1 MPFPRRLAA
10 ACLAIGLCA
19 SSVAPAFAESR
30 THRLHRQQARAAALD
45 ARAHRQAAR
54 LADMRQRLQVLNAAA
69 NKALEKLQQAR
80 LAADQAQAESDAA
93 KAELAKAQ
101 AQTDKARAT
110 LSEMAAGAYRTIA
123 GGGALGTTL
132 SLVDTGN
139 PQTFLDGINVI
150 GEVGKSQADVI
161 AELRIAEA
169 AQLPAER
176 AAEAAA
182 ARAAAAEQVAADA
195 KAAADKLVAQ
205 QHALVAKEQTLLA
218 HTRTAAAGAH
228 ARARQLAHEIAVAR
242 AKAAA
247 IRRAQAAA
255 AARRAATGGPI
266 PTCNGGTVSGYSNG
280 QLPMSALCPLWD
292 APGMMLQAGASSAF
306 NRMSQAFASAFGEPL
321 CVTSSYRTYAH
332 QVELY
337 ATMPAGYAAVP
348 GTSNHGWGL
357 AVDLCGGIQV
367 DYSPEHEWLMNH
379 AAEFS
384 WFHPSW
390 ALPGGPG
397 PHEPW
402 HWEFA
407 G

>member
-10 ACLAIGLCA
+10 ACLALGLTA
-19 SSVAPAFAESR
+19 SAVTPAYAESR
-30 THRLHRQQARAAALD
+30 AHRLHREQARAAALD
-45 ARAHRQAAR
+45 AQARRQAAQVSSMQAR
-54 LADMRQRLQVLNAAA
+54 LAVLNAAA

-80 LAADQAQAESDAA
+80 VVADKAQAANDAA

-132 SLVDTGN
+132 SLVESGN
-139 PQTFLDGINVI
+139 PQTFLDGLNTI
-150 GEVGKSQADVI
+150 GEVGKSQAAVI
-161 AELRIAEA
+161 DDLRIAEA
-169 AQLPAER
+169 AQVH
-176 AAEAAA
+176 
-182 ARAAAAEQVAADA
+182 AEQVAADA
-195 KAAADKLVAQ
+195 AARAADAEQAAAVVKKRADAVVAQ
-205 QHALVAKEQTLLA
+205 QHALLAREQTLLSR
-218 HTRTAAAGAH
+218 TRTAAAGAH
-228 ARARQLAHEIAVAR
+228 ATARKLAHQIAVAKAR
-242 AKAAA
+242 AAA
-247 IRRAQAAA
+247 IRAAQAAA
-255 AARRAATGGPI
+255 AARAAAAGGPI

-280 QLPMSALCPLWD
+280 QLPMSALCPLWG
-292 APGMMLQAGASSAF
+292 APGMMLQAGASGAF
-306 NRMSQAFASAFGEPL
+306 NRMSQAFAHTFGEPL
-321 CVTSSYRTYAH
+321 CVTSSYRTYAK